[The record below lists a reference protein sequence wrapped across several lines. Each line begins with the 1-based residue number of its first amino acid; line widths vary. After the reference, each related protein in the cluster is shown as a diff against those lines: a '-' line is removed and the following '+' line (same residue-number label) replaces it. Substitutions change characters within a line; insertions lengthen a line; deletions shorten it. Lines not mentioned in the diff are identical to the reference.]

1 MSAHNHLFLSHK
13 VIATMK
19 LFCVLE
25 AWLDAWDEEEEDEV
39 EMREERAVEEKK
51 DIMRKRFFLLFTCV
65 CLGNFGSYFH
75 PFWSN

>member
-1 MSAHNHLFLSHK
+1 MSAHNHLLLSHK

-51 DIMRKRFFLLFTCV
+51 DIMRKRFFFIIYLCMFRQ
-65 CLGNFGSYFH
+65 
-75 PFWSN
+75 FWVIFSSFLI

>member
-1 MSAHNHLFLSHK
+1 
-13 VIATMK
+13 MK

-51 DIMRKRFFLLFTCV
+51 DIMRKRFFKIIYLCMFRQ
-65 CLGNFGSYFH
+65 
-75 PFWSN
+75 FWVIFSSFLI